1 MVLLMYTTVPDM
13 LFPRR
18 KVV

>member
-1 MVLLMYTTVPDM
+1 MYTTVPDM